1 MFSSSHFGRTGRA
14 ALIAASL
21 LGTALFA
28 GTGLPARAQE
38 ATVQEIR
45 LRQLEAQVR
54 ELLRQQGGP
63 RTVAPLSEPAAT
75 SAPGGAPANPPMT
88 DLLTRMDSLE
98 AQVARL
104 TAQNEELSNRL
115 RQLQAGAAPVAAA
128 SPTAPVALAPAP
140 DKPAP
145 EKPTGEPPAPSATN
159 ANLAAMSRPA
169 TVKPVAVKPAPSVAA
184 KPSPQRVA
192 AVKAVVKPQ
201 TRDAGDDE
209 YSYGFRLY
217 QAGFYPEAAQQLKL
231 FIDKYP
237 KHARGSQGRN
247 LLGRA
252 LLDDGKPRD
261 AAPWF
266 LQNYK
271 SDPTGSR
278 ASDSLLNLADAMH
291 QIGDNSRACIALN
304 EFATNYAGESRG
316 RLREQ
321 YDKIKGAVTCN

>member
-1 MFSSSHFGRTGRA
+1 MFSSSHFGKTGRA

-63 RTVAPLSEPAAT
+63 RTVAPLSEPATT
-75 SAPGGAPANPPMT
+75 SAPGGAPSNPPIT
-88 DLLTRMDSLE
+88 DLLTRMDSVE

-104 TAQNEELSNRL
+104 TAQNEELSNHL
-115 RQLQAGAAPVAAA
+115 RQLQGGPAPVAAA
-128 SPTAPVALAPAP
+128 SPTAPVALAPTPAP
-140 DKPAP
+140 AKPAV
-145 EKPTGEPPAPSATN
+145 EAPAPSATN
-159 ANLAAMSRPA
+159 ANLAAMSRPV
-169 TVKPVAVKPAPSVAA
+169 TMKPVAPRPAAPTVAAA

-217 QAGFYPEAAQQLKL
+217 QAGFFPEAAQQLKL

-237 KHARGSQGRN
+237 KHARASQGRN

-278 ASDSLLNLADAMH
+278 AADSLLNLADAMH
-291 QIGDNSRACIALN
+291 QIGDNSRACIAIN

-321 YDKIKGAVTCN
+321 YDKIKGTVTCN